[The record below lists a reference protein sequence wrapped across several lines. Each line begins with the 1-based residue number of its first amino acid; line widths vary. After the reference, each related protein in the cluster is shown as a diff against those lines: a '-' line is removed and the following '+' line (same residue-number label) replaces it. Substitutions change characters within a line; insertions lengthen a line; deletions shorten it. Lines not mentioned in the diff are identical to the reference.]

1 MPEKRKLAELFEEE
15 DKAREMA
22 HRLMRVAQESA
33 AAASRERPQLVAF
46 LRGPM
51 ERHMAYEE
59 RVVFPR
65 LEQLGLAEEVMVSRK
80 QHDSVREATE
90 ALETCANEGEIGQL
104 VFNTARLLL
113 HHTNF
118 EADYIYPELSQSQWL
133 ELMRESLK

>member
-15 DKAREMA
+15 DKARDMA
-22 HRLMRVAQESA
+22 HRLMRLAQESA
-33 AAASRERPQLVAF
+33 AAASAERSQLVAF

-59 RVVFPR
+59 RTVFPR
-65 LEQLGLAEEVMVSRK
+65 LEPLGLAEEVQVSRK
-80 QHDSVREATE
+80 HHEAIREATE
-90 ALETCANEGEIGQL
+90 SLAACTNEGDIARL
-104 VFNTARLLL
+104 VFETARLLL